1 MKSKKLLKKGGNPI
15 QNIFKEDT
23 IYIPTNT
30 TDLYDKILKVLNTK
44 IKETPE
50 TEGELANNNKEI
62 TKFLSDL
69 NELTV
74 GKRKIFVDI
83 ANIVTQYNISN
94 KEYIN
99 FQSVIEETKSLFPLY
114 QLFMKEDPQH
124 FITIDPTIIQIM
136 IFDPNITNT
145 TDIVYS
151 LKLILRGNTQLT
163 IRYTTQLFPRNTQIT
178 NFRSIGDFNKYN
190 FNLNREYFDKYEVKL
205 QEFIKI
211 YIKYYN
217 FYKKCY
223 EIECDG
229 IKTINDYQLR
239 YISILGKARFW
250 QSAVQQ
256 RTAIITDYIMA
267 NLLFVCPSYAFISGG
282 YKGYKSKQFGVT
294 RSGYEIAKKYN
305 RPVLTIMCKEGIE
318 DSHQFSDAELIYGEH
333 WGEDSIALSQLTD
346 GAIIIAPFGGWTYIE
361 CLTLL
366 NNKKIVGI
374 YNSIA
379 NILNYNGS
387 NIEHLLFFNF
397 SPAEQKSILD
407 YYINYYLII
416 LYLLNLFNEKNERN
430 DVVELKECLTLG
442 IQILTHFKTI
452 IATKH
457 ATVKFGNCGN
467 LLTTKHDASSSGPVP
482 RGVNDLISAI
492 ANAFRTLKET
502 IDTKIKELLPEI
514 NLLYKKLINK
524 TTTQEYQDNIPE
536 NCDGIWIKPSFDI
549 ISKCVTK
556 DIPPSEAISSI
567 SSSISS
573 SKGGKC
579 SIENET
585 LYAEI
590 LKYNVDISI
599 LTNGETYDN
608 FLHNL
613 NTNII
618 FVFSDVMYLNTYLD
632 VNLNTHWFRETL
644 YEKIAKLSN
653 YKFKGS
659 STLDLLKND
668 ININNDD
675 AIVFLNKSLDGS
687 YNIAKLVID
696 EEFVLKEKYKF
707 IINYECKN
715 YSKLLTSKVPKVHP
729 MLADAFPRN

>member
-23 IYIPTNT
+23 IPIPTDT
-30 TDLYDKILKVLNTK
+30 KDLYDKILKVLNTK
-44 IKETPE
+44 IRETPE
-50 TEGELANNNKEI
+50 TDEELANNNKEI
-62 TKFLSDL
+62 TKFLSEL

-74 GKRKIFVDI
+74 GKRNIFVDI
-83 ANIVTQYNISN
+83 ANIVTQYVINN
-94 KEYIN
+94 KEDRN
-99 FQSVIEETKSLFPLY
+99 FQSVIENNQSLFPLY
-114 QLFMKEDPQH
+114 KLFIKEDPQH

-163 IRYTTQLFPRNTQIT
+163 IRYTTQLFPRKTQIT
-178 NFRSIGDFNKYN
+178 NFKSIEYFNQYN
-190 FNLNREYFDKYEVKL
+190 FNLNREYFEKYEEKL

-223 EIECDG
+223 EIECNG

-250 QSAVQQ
+250 HPEVQQ
-256 RTAIITDYIMA
+256 RTAIITDYIMS
-267 NLLFVCPSYAFISGG
+267 NLLFACPSYAFISGG

-416 LYLLNLFNEKNERN
+416 LYLLNERV
-430 DVVELKECLTLG
+430 DVEELKKCLTLG
-442 IQILTHFKTI
+442 IQILAHFKTKLAI
-452 IATKH
+452 KH
-457 ATVKFGNCGN
+457 ASVKFGNCGN
-467 LLTTKHDASSSGPVP
+467 LLTTNLVASSSGPKLP
-482 RGVNDLISAI
+482 INNFIIAI
-492 ANAFRTLKET
+492 ANAFRTLKGT
-502 IDTKIKELLPEI
+502 IDTNIKKLLPEI
-514 NLLYKKLINK
+514 NILYNNLINK

-556 DIPPSEAISSI
+556 DTPPSEAISSI
-567 SSSISS
+567 HS

-585 LYAEI
+585 LYQEI
-590 LKYNVDISI
+590 IKYNVDISI
-599 LTNGETYDN
+599 LTNGTYNN
-608 FLHNL
+608 FLYNL

-618 FVFSDVMYLNTYLD
+618 FVFSDVMYLNRYLD
-632 VNLNTHWFRETL
+632 ANLNTHWFRETL
-644 YEKIAKLSN
+644 YDKIAKLSN
-653 YKFKGS
+653 YKSKGASS
-659 STLDLLKND
+659 STLDLLKNE
-668 ININNDD
+668 INDER
-675 AIVFLNKSLDGS
+675 AIVELNKSLDGS
-687 YNIAKLVID
+687 FDIATLAID
-696 EEFVLKEKYKF
+696 EKYVIKEKYKF
-707 IINYECKN
+707 IINYECTN
-715 YSKLLTSKVPKVHP
+715 YSKLLRPKVPP
-729 MLADAFPRN
+729 MLADAFPKNKKFVSTE